1 MAALAFSCWV
11 MELHWGQVRALVGH
25 SEGLGQSLYTNM
37 FINVP
42 VFREL
47 AQLYWCVLA
56 ESNAGHRLLLEV
68 KESVLAGFNE
78 PDPFVQ
84 IGLASSCPRAEVWTR
99 MVSRF
104 SDL

>member
-1 MAALAFSCWV
+1 MGHGAPLGT
-11 MELHWGQVRALVGH
+11 GQG
-25 SEGLGQSLYTNM
+25 SSGTFKGLGQSLYTNT

-68 KESVLAGFNE
+68 KESVPAGFNE